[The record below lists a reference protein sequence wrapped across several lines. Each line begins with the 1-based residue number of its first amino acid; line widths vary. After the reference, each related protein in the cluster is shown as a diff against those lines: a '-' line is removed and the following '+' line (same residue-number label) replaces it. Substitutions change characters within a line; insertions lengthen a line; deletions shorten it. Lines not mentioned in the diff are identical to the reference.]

1 MRDVYVF
8 MFPGIMYF
16 WVYFI
21 GQGPMLEILTESQ
34 THTLQRMLASP
45 VSLSQFL
52 LSKMIRCFLLSAATQ
67 FLLLFASALLFGIS
81 WGNPLL
87 LVPGVLACALSVT
100 GLLAFIY
107 ATARTKEQA
116 YSLSHVIVIVC
127 ALVGGSFF
135 PFENMPAFLRAVGRF
150 SPNRWGVLVI
160 QTVAWSQPW
169 RDLVKPVVFLCALG
183 LAGSATAF
191 FVFCRRLGKG
201 GWAR

>member
-1 MRDVYVF
+1 
-8 MFPGIMYF
+8 
-16 WVYFI
+16 
-21 GQGPMLEILTESQ
+21 
-34 THTLQRMLASP
+34 MLASP
-45 VSLSQFL
+45 VSLSEFL
-52 LSKMIRCFLLSAATQ
+52 LSKMIRCFLLCAATQ
-67 FLLLFASALLFGIS
+67 FLLLFASALLFGIN

-135 PFENMPAFLRAVGRF
+135 PFENMPAFLQAIGRF

-160 QTVAWSQPW
+160 QTVAWSQPSA
-169 RDLVKPVVFLCALG
+169 DLVDPLVFLCALG
-183 LAGSATAF
+183 LLGSAIAF

-201 GWAR
+201 AEAQ